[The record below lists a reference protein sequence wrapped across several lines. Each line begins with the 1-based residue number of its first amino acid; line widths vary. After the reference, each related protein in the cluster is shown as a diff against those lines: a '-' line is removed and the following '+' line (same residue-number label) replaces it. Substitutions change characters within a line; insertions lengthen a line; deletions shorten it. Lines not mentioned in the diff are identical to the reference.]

1 MEKMKLVTEEL
12 DEGDGAG
19 YAEGAQYG
27 PSHPPSW
34 FRVEWPRVGRR
45 LKKLSGRQA
54 AL

>member
-1 MEKMKLVTEEL
+1 MLILRWGIGRKPGMEKMKLVTEEL

-34 FRVEWPRVGRR
+34 FRVEWP
-45 LKKLSGRQA
+45 
-54 AL
+54 